1 MNIIVFGDICPIKG
15 DMSFDISCNGDDLL
29 IGNLECPLT
38 DNPIP
43 VKKAGPVLYCQS
55 TLASKLRTVGFYGVS
70 LANNHIRD
78 CGDDGVFNTIK
89 VCEASGLRTFGAGA
103 TQESALEPLIIEK
116 DGLKVGLISFA
127 EREFNYAKKGKAGA
141 AVFDPYD
148 SFDRISELK
157 QSVDAVIVLY
167 HGGIEHYI
175 YPTPLLQKK
184 CRKMVDTGADVV
196 LCQHSHCIGT
206 RENYNGGEILYGQ
219 GNSVFGYRKGDDSWN
234 YGLIVKLN
242 LSKTNLNVEYDVLEN
257 KPDGS
262 VSLVESEV
270 RRKILES
277 LELQSSKIHNPEF
290 IECEWKKFCKER
302 ESLYMPL
309 LLGFGKN
316 TNRLN
321 RLLGNAVVRLFYNK
335 RQLNVIHNI
344 IRCDAHEEVLETILE
359 QYNFE

>member
-1 MNIIVFGDICPIKG
+1 MNVIVFGDICPVSG
-15 DMSFDISCNGDDLL
+15 QMSLNIASGSDDIL

-38 DNPIP
+38 NKPMP
-43 VKKAGPVLYCQS
+43 VKKAGPVLYCPEN
-55 TLASKLRTVGFYGVS
+55 LASKLQTQGFYALS

-78 CGDDGVFNTIK
+78 CGDAAVYNTIK
-89 VCEASGLRTFGAGA
+89 VCGEVGIRTFGAGQ
-103 TQESALEPLIIEK
+103 TQADALEPLIVER
-116 DGLKVGLISFA
+116 DGLKLGVISFA

-184 CRKMVDTGADVV
+184 CRKMVDAGADVV

-206 RENYNGGEILYGQ
+206 RENYKGGEILYGQ

-257 KPDGS
+257 KSDGS

-290 IECEWKKFCKER
+290 IASEWKKFCKER

-321 RLLGNAVVRLFYNK
+321 RLLGNAIVRLLYNK

-359 QYNFE
+359 QYNFD

>member
-1 MNIIVFGDICPIKG
+1 MNIIVFGDICPISG
-15 DMSFDISCNGDDLL
+15 NMSLNISSGREDIL

-38 DNPIP
+38 DNPKPIE
-43 VKKAGPVLYCQS
+43 KAGPVLYS
-55 TLASKLRTVGFYGVS
+55 HPDIASNLRSLGFYAVS

-78 CGDDGVFNTIK
+78 CGDDGVLKTIK
-89 VCEASGLRTFGAGA
+89 VCGASGIRTFGAGP
-103 TQESALEPLIIEK
+103 TQESALKPLIIEK
-116 DGLKVGLISFA
+116 DGLKFGVISFA

-148 SFDRISELK
+148 SFDRISKLK
-157 QSVDAVIVLY
+157 KSVDTVVVLY
-167 HGGIEHYI
+167 HGGIEHYV

-184 CRKMVDTGADVV
+184 CRKMVDAGADVV

-206 RENYNGGEILYGQ
+206 REIYNGGEILYGQ

-234 YGLIVKLN
+234 YGLIVKIS
-242 LSKTNLNVEYDVLEN
+242 LSETNLKVDYDVLEN
-257 KPDGS
+257 KPDGK
-262 VSLVESEV
+262 VSLAEGKV
-270 RRKILES
+270 RSKVLES
-277 LELQSSKIHNPEF
+277 FEFQSSKIHDPEF
-290 IECEWKKFCKER
+290 IEKEWNKFCKER

-316 TNRLN
+316 SNRLN
-321 RLLGNAVVRLFYNK
+321 RLLGNAIVRLLYSK

-344 IRCDAHEEVLETILE
+344 IRCDAHEEVLETLLE

>member
-1 MNIIVFGDICPIKG
+1 MLGDICPVNG
-15 DMSFDISCNGDDLL
+15 QMSLNVSLGSDDVL
-29 IGNLECPLT
+29 IGNLECPLI
-38 DNPIP
+38 DNPTPIE
-43 VKKAGPVLYCQS
+43 KTGPVLYSQQG
-55 TLASKLRTVGFYGVS
+55 LASKLKKFGFDAVS

-78 CGDDGVFNTIK
+78 CGDEGVYKTITLCNDNGIK
-89 VCEASGLRTFGAGA
+89 TFGAGQ
-103 TQESALEPLIIEK
+103 TQEEALRPFVIEN
-116 DGLKVGLISFA
+116 DGLKVGVISFA

-148 SFDRISELK
+148 SFERIATLK
-157 QSVDAVIVLY
+157 KSVDAVIVLY

-184 CRKMVDTGADVV
+184 CRKMVDAGADVV

-234 YGLIVKLN
+234 YGLIVKIS
-242 LSKTNLNVEYDVLEN
+242 LSETNLKVDYDVLEN
-257 KPDGS
+257 KPDGT
-262 VSLVESEV
+262 VSLVEGEV
-270 RRKILES
+270 RSKVLES
-277 LELQSSKIHNPEF
+277 FEFQSSKIHNSEY
-290 IECEWKKFCKER
+290 IENEWKKFCKER

-316 TNRLN
+316 SNRLN
-321 RLLGNAVVRLFYNK
+321 RLLGNAIVRLFYSK
-335 RQLNVIHNI
+335 RQLNIIHNI
-344 IRCDAHEEVLETILE
+344 IRCDAHEEVLETLLE

>member
-1 MNIIVFGDICPIKG
+1 MNIIVFGDICPISG
-15 DMSFDISCNGDDLL
+15 NMSLNISSGREDIL

-38 DNPIP
+38 DNPKPIE
-43 VKKAGPVLYCQS
+43 KAGPVLYS
-55 TLASKLRTVGFYGVS
+55 NPDIASNLSSLGFYAVS

-78 CGDDGVFNTIK
+78 CGDDGVLKTIK
-89 VCEASGLRTFGAGA
+89 VCDASGLRTFGAGT

-116 DGLKVGLISFA
+116 DGLKLGVISFA

-148 SFDRISELK
+148 SFERIASLK
-157 QSVDAVIVLY
+157 KSADVVIVLY

-184 CRKMVDTGADVV
+184 CRKMVDAGADVV

-206 RENYNGGEILYGQ
+206 HENYNGGEILYGQ

-234 YGLIVKLN
+234 YGLIVKIS
-242 LSKTNLNVEYDVLEN
+242 LSETNLKVDYDVLEN

-262 VSLVESEV
+262 VSLADNDV
-270 RRKILES
+270 RTKILES
-277 LELQSSKIHNPEF
+277 FAVHSGKIDDRAFVEK
-290 IECEWKKFCKER
+290 EWLNFCKKR
-302 ESLYMPL
+302 ESLYLPM
-309 LLGFGKN
+309 LLGFSKN

-321 RLLGNAVVRLFYNK
+321 RVLGNAIVRLLYSK
-335 RQLNVIHNI
+335 RQLNIIHNI

-359 QYNFE
+359 QYNYE